1 MKMNEIAKVL
11 NNHKV
16 LINMQVG
23 HNLIANKRV
32 GPNNC
37 VCRNFLKN
45 IPGATFM
52 PESSVHQ
59 FFFCLC
65 EKVGKP
71 YSKVLNNHTA
81 PLLVLRFFSYQ
92 DAPQLYKKLRIFLP

>member
-1 MKMNEIAKVL
+1 MNEIAKVL

-59 FFFCLC
+59 FFFVYRVDF
-65 EKVGKP
+65 KFQDT
-71 YSKVLNNHTA
+71 LNVNLWLIGSH
-81 PLLVLRFFSYQ
+81 
-92 DAPQLYKKLRIFLP
+92 